1 MQTTKPKAGKQLP
14 CGVEK
19 NRARKTPIR
28 KFTYRVGY
36 NWNRGGRLKELRIRH
51 LARKFLHLWIQ
62 KTFGRIT
69 TSQARSHYCKV
80 VLRKT
85 LGAWK
90 DEWWHA
96 RKEWTLNIRA
106 DCHYTYML
114 YSKIFQAWQEF
125 VAVQREEKKKLQL
138 AISFDTDHKLRCMW
152 NGWEL
157 YLDMCRMKRGMQE
170 AAVQHERLAALKWVW
185 TVWNKALQ
193 HRDVAYH
200 QEDLALQHWAHTV
213 QSRAWLNWRDRMK
226 HACVLKEKESKAHRH
241 YCLQLLRHTLHGWI
255 RHTVNRQAK
264 NKTTAVA
271 QDVWRVFVLEKFW
284 RQWYNVLQS
293 RHVEKDRGQKAD
305 QLAQHGSQRLAFSH
319 WRHYVS
325 MCSQK
330 AKREKAAMHHR
341 QLYLLRLGLK
351 GLALNVTHSKT
362 HRLNK
367 NISVQHHHHILLARC
382 WKVWQLRLDQAE
394 DRTLQPQMSAAQTH
408 HIFSVLRFCLH
419 HWRKRLTEHRQM
431 EELELRAD
439 TCFARRVFPQYVNTW
454 MEFTAQRTEK
464 RERKERAEQHYRQ
477 QTCSWAFYTWWRNL
491 DVQRDQ
497 RLAER
502 TAVLHAEHVCCAR
515 AWSKWSCSAVQCR
528 AERFKQEAADS
539 LYKNTL
545 LRKAL
550 NQWRN
555 LVADIQT
562 SQRRFEQAQGHDG
575 QRCLRRAVAGWH
587 QYVDHKRQ
595 KREKL
600 AQMEKHY
607 HSKLLKHALEAWK
620 SYHLQNQSINSHVE
634 CRYQEHQQQLV
645 RRMFCLWRINVSQ
658 LMEER
663 EKENRA
669 KCFSQKLLLFQ
680 VFLAW
685 RQRTVSAHLHRHQQ
699 EEALKQAQIHLE
711 KLRVQTALRRW
722 RERSTEVKDE
732 RLANETANRHYSR
745 TLGKRTLN
753 TWTSNI
759 HHHKTYQVM
768 KKRSFELHRLR
779 IYQRFFI
786 CWRTQLQSRRR
797 EAEQTDTA
805 LWHWSL
811 NLQAKVFCSWRLW
824 ISERQRKQER
834 LTEAAQF
841 YRDELLREGVTHIL
855 THTAH
860 MSAFSTNIAQHSYE
874 QSCRQLQEV
883 VRRCAVRWKQRALCK
898 PVKGKTVP
906 SKVSHSK
913 KSVSFFLPEDH
924 TPIPTPSPIMSQT
937 AELRQ
942 KDSIINH
949 LWSVRASRLQPRRP
963 DDLLQSP
970 ARHVPHDFKISSSQR
985 VCVKETAFPS
995 VSSSSPSFPSPLP
1008 SVPLTHNPLD
1018 SPAMVLQPKIL
1029 PFKPGPPEYIAA
1041 AGQDI
1046 LLPPSSFTV
1055 SVSHGKQ
1062 KDLRNQ
1068 EPLLHSTYFTSHLLP
1083 KQGVHERLPEQE
1095 EENEEDEAVD
1105 VEKTENL
1112 TKELL
1117 DIRLEMQRYQQ
1128 DRKQLQTWRKLQKV
1142 LSSWLS
1148 TTGIEGETEERE
1160 SILKELSELEN
1171 RISSLSLRLNK
1182 QKPTMICHAA
1192 RVNTIQSQLLPPMV
1206 NTKTSTK
1213 FGI

>member
-1 MQTTKPKAGKQLP
+1 MQTTRPKAGKQLSSV
-14 CGVEK
+14 VEK
-19 NRARKTPIR
+19 NRPRKTHIR
-28 KFTYRVGY
+28 KNTYRVGY

-80 VLRKT
+80 ILRKT

-90 DEWWHA
+90 DEWWHI

-114 YSKIFQAWQEF
+114 YSKTFPAWQEY
-125 VAVQREEKKKLQL
+125 VAIQREEKKKLQL
-138 AISFDTDHKLRCMW
+138 AISFETEHKLRCVW

-157 YLDMCRMKRGMQE
+157 YLDMCRMKHRMKE
-170 AAVQHERLAALKWVW
+170 AAIQHERLAVLKRVW
-185 TVWNKALQ
+185 TVWNMALQ

-200 QEDLALQHWAHTV
+200 QEDLALRHWAHTA
-213 QSRAWLNWRDRMK
+213 QSRAWLHWRSRMK
-226 HACVLKEKESKAHRH
+226 HACVLKEKESKAHHH
-241 YCLQLLRHTLHGWI
+241 YCLQLSRHTLHGWI
-255 RHTVNRQAK
+255 RHTENRQAK

-271 QDVWRVFVLEKFW
+271 QDVWRVSVLEKFW
-284 RQWYNVLQS
+284 WQWYNVLQT
-293 RHVEKDRGQKAD
+293 RQAEKDRGQRAD
-305 QLAQHGSQRLAFSH
+305 QLAQHGSQRLAFSN

-351 GLALNVTHSKT
+351 GLSLNVTHSKT

-367 NISVQHHHHILLARC
+367 NLSVQHHHHILLERC

-394 DRTLQPQMSAAQTH
+394 DRSLQPQMSVAQTH
-408 HIFSVLRFCLH
+408 HKFSVLRFCLDR
-419 HWRKRLTEHRQM
+419 WRKRLKEHTQM
-431 EELELRAD
+431 QELELRAD
-439 TCFARRVFPQYVNTW
+439 ACFARRIFPRCVNTW
-454 MEFTAQRTEK
+454 MEFTAQHTEK
-464 RERKERAEQHYRQ
+464 RERKERAEQHDRQ
-477 QTCSWAFYTWWRNL
+477 HTCSWAFYTWWRSL
-491 DVQRDQ
+491 EVRGDQ

-515 AWSKWSCSAVQCR
+515 AWSKWSCSAVQCKE
-528 AERFKQEAADS
+528 ERFKRAAADS
-539 LYKNTL
+539 LYKHTL

-555 LVADIQT
+555 LVANMQT
-562 SQRRFEQAQGHDG
+562 SQRRLEQAKGHDG
-575 QRCLRRAVAGWH
+575 QRCLRRAMADWH

-600 AQMEKHY
+600 AQMEKHH
-607 HSKLLKHALEAWK
+607 HSKLLKHSLEAWK
-620 SYHLQNQSINSHVE
+620 SYHLQTQSINKNVE
-634 CRYQEHQQQLV
+634 CRYKGHQQHLV
-645 RRMFCLWRINVSQ
+645 RKMFCLWRINITR

-663 EKENRA
+663 QKENRA
-669 KCFSQKLLLFQ
+669 KCFSQKHILSQ

-685 RQRTVSAHLHRHQQ
+685 RQRTVSAHRQRHQQ
-699 EEALKQAQIHLE
+699 QEALKQAQIHLE
-711 KLRVQTALRRW
+711 KLRIQVALRRW
-722 RERSTEVKDE
+722 RERSMEVKDE
-732 RLANETANRHYSR
+732 RLANDRANRHYSR

-797 EAEQTDTA
+797 EAEQTETA

-811 NLQAKVFCSWRLW
+811 NLQAKVFCVWRLW
-824 ISERQRKQER
+824 IAERQRKQKR

-874 QSCRQLQEV
+874 QSCRQLQDV
-883 VRRCAVRWKQRALCK
+883 VRRCAVRWKHRALCK

-906 SKVSHSK
+906 SKVSHPK
-913 KSVSFFLPEDH
+913 KCVSFFLPEDH
-924 TPIPTPSPIMSQT
+924 TPIPTASPIRSQA
-937 AELRQ
+937 AEQ

-949 LWSVRASRLQPRRP
+949 ISWSVRASRLQPRRP

-970 ARHVPHDFKISSSQR
+970 SKPLPHDFKISSSQR
-985 VCVKETAFPS
+985 VSVRETAFTS

-1008 SVPLTHNPLD
+1008 LVPLTQNPLE
-1018 SPAMVLQPKIL
+1018 SPAMVPQPRIL
-1029 PFKPGPPEYIAA
+1029 SVKPGPPGYFAA
-1041 AGQDI
+1041 TGQDI

-1062 KDLRNQ
+1062 KSLRNQ
-1068 EPLLHSTYFTSHLLP
+1068 EPLLHSTHFTSHLLP
-1083 KQGVHERLPEQE
+1083 KQGMHERLPEQE
-1095 EENEEDEAVD
+1095 EENEEDEAMD
-1105 VEKTENL
+1105 VEQTEKL

-1128 DRKQLQTWRKLQKV
+1128 DRKQLQTWRKLQNI
-1142 LSSWLS
+1142 LSNWLA
-1148 TTGIEGETEERE
+1148 TTGIEGETKERE
-1160 SILKELSELEN
+1160 SVLKELSELES

-1182 QKPTMICHAA
+1182 QKPTMMCHAA

-1206 NTKTSTK
+1206 NTKTPTK

>member
-1 MQTTKPKAGKQLP
+1 MQTTRPKAGKQLS

-19 NRARKTPIR
+19 NRTRKTPIR
-28 KFTYRVGY
+28 KNTYRVGY
-36 NWNRGGRLKELRIRH
+36 TWNRGGRLKELRIRH
-51 LARKFLHLWIQ
+51 LARKFLHLWIR

-106 DCHYTYML
+106 DCHYTYIL
-114 YSKIFQAWQEF
+114 YSKTFQAWQEY

-138 AISFDTDHKLRCMW
+138 AIRFETKHKLRSVW

-157 YLDMCRMKRGMQE
+157 YLDMCRMKRRMQE
-170 AAVQHERLAALKWVW
+170 AAVQHEKLAVLKWVW
-185 TVWNKALQ
+185 TVWNMTLQ
-193 HRDVAYH
+193 HRDVEYH

-213 QSRAWLNWRDRMK
+213 QSRAWLQWRERMK
-226 HACVLKEKESKAHRH
+226 HAYVLKEKESKAHRH
-241 YCLQLLRHTLHGWI
+241 YCLQLLRHALHGWV
-255 RHTVNRQAK
+255 RHTENRQDK
-264 NKTTAVA
+264 NKKTAVA
-271 QDVWRVFVLEKFW
+271 QDVQRVVVLEKFW
-284 RQWYNVLQS
+284 CQWNNVLQS
-293 RHVEKDRGQKAD
+293 RRAEKDRGQRAD
-305 QLAQHGSQRLAFSH
+305 KLAQHGSQRLAFTH

-325 MCSQK
+325 LCSQK
-330 AKREKAAMHHR
+330 AKKEKAAMCHR
-341 QLYLLRLGLK
+341 QLHLLHLGLR
-351 GLALNVTHSKT
+351 GLALNVTQSKI
-362 HRLNK
+362 HRVNK
-367 NISVQHHHHILLARC
+367 NISVQHHHQILLARS

-394 DRTLQPQMSAAQTH
+394 DRSLQPWMNVAQAH
-408 HIFSVLRFCLH
+408 HKFSVLRSCLR
-419 HWRKRLTEHRQM
+419 HWRKHLTEHRQM
-431 EELELRAD
+431 QELEIRAD
-439 TCFARRVFPQYVNTW
+439 ACFARHIFPQCVNTW
-454 MEFTAQRTEK
+454 MEFTAQHTEK

-477 QTCSWAFYTWWRNL
+477 QTCGWAFYTWFRNL
-491 DVQRDQ
+491 EVQRDQ

-502 TAVLHAEHVCCAR
+502 TAVLHSEHVSCAR
-515 AWSKWSCSAVQCR
+515 AWSKWYRSAVQHR
-528 AERFKQEAADS
+528 EERFKQAAADS
-539 LYKNTL
+539 LYKHTL
-545 LRKAL
+545 LRRSL

-555 LVADIQT
+555 LVANIQT
-562 SQRRFEQAQGHDG
+562 SQRHFKQAEDHYG
-575 QRCLRRAVAGWH
+575 QCCLTRAMADWH

-607 HSKLLKHALEAWK
+607 NSRLLKHALEAWK
-620 SYHLQNQSINSHVE
+620 SYHFQAQSINQNVE
-634 CRYQEHQQQLV
+634 CRYREHQQHLV

-669 KCFSQKLLLFQ
+669 ECFSQKHLLSQ

-685 RQRTVSAHLHRHQQ
+685 RQRTVSAHLQRHQQ
-699 EEALKQAQIHLE
+699 EEALRQAQTHLD
-711 KLRVQTALRRW
+711 KYRMQVALRRW

-732 RLANETANRHYSR
+732 RLANEMASRHYNSN
-745 TLGKRTLN
+745 LGKRTLN

-759 HHHKTYQVM
+759 QHHKTYEVM

-779 IYQRFFI
+779 ICQRFFI
-786 CWRTQLQSRRR
+786 CWKTQLQSRRT
-797 EAEQTDTA
+797 EAEKTETA

-811 NLQAKVFCSWRLW
+811 NLQAKVFCMWRLW
-824 ISERQRKQER
+824 IAERLRKQKR

-883 VRRCAVRWKQRALCK
+883 VRRCAIRWKQRALCK
-898 PVKGKTVP
+898 PVKDKTDTHP
-906 SKVSHSK
+906 K
-913 KSVSFFLPEDH
+913 KSVSFCLPEDH
-924 TPIPTPSPIMSQT
+924 TSIPTPCPIRSQT
-937 AELRQ
+937 AEQRPNE
-942 KDSIINH
+942 SIISQ

-970 ARHVPHDFKISSSQR
+970 FKSLPHDFQISSSHR
-985 VCVKETAFPS
+985 ASIRETF
-995 VSSSSPSFPSPLP
+995 PLP
-1008 SVPLTHNPLD
+1008 SVHLTHNPLE
-1018 SPAMVLQPKIL
+1018 SPKVL
-1029 PFKPGPPEYIAA
+1029 PFNPGPPGYIATHS
-1041 AGQDI
+1041 QDI

-1055 SVSHGKQ
+1055 SVAHGKQ
-1062 KDLRNQ
+1062 KSLKDQ
-1068 EPLLHSTYFTSHLLP
+1068 ELGLHSMHFNTHLQT
-1083 KQGVHERLPEQE
+1083 QGVHERLPEQE
-1095 EENEEDEAVD
+1095 EETEEDETVD
-1105 VEKTENL
+1105 VEQTENL

-1128 DRKQLQTWRKLQKV
+1128 DRKQLQAWRKLQKV
-1142 LSSWLS
+1142 LSNWLE

-1160 SILKELSELEN
+1160 SILKELTELESS
-1171 RISSLSLRLNK
+1171 ISSLSLRLNK
-1182 QKPTMICHAA
+1182 QKPTMIRHAA
-1192 RVNTIQSQLLPPMV
+1192 RVNTIQSQLLPSNV
-1206 NTKTSTK
+1206 NTKTYTK
-1213 FGI
+1213 YEI